1 MFYLEHAN
9 LLRMVCS
16 INMSFYFSVKQS
28 GKLKNGATPWPPF
41 RHPAPVSSDY
51 DDPRIVLRSK
61 VFHAMILIILYKAV
75 NGHNI
80 SEHVMALAIY
90 LLEMAVITAEP
101 PDKSVSNTSLLKE
114 IFNLLWIIIY
124 FG

>member
-1 MFYLEHAN
+1 M
-9 LLRMVCS
+9 
-16 INMSFYFSVKQS
+16 KQS

-41 RHPAPVSSDY
+41 RQPPPVSSDY
-51 DDPRIVLRSK
+51 DDPRIVLRSR

-101 PDKSVSNTSLLKE
+101 PDKSVSHS
-114 IFNLLWIIIY
+114 FDRIID
-124 FG
+124 F

>member
-1 MFYLEHAN
+1 MYQNYRSDISILK
-9 LLRMVCS
+9 CS
-16 INMSFYFSVKQS
+16 ISDKYIFFYCSVKQS
-28 GKLKNGATPWPPF
+28 GKLKNSATLWPPF
-41 RHPAPVSSDY
+41 RQPAPVSLDY
-51 DDPRIVLRSK
+51 DDPRIVLRSR

-101 PDKSVSNTSLLKE
+101 PDRSVSN
-114 IFNLLWIIIY
+114 F

>member
-1 MFYLEHAN
+1 MCLYLENVHH
-9 LLRMVCS
+9 LIS
-16 INMSFYFSVKQS
+16 ISFYCSVKQS
-28 GKLKNGATPWPPF
+28 GKLKNSATPWPPF

-51 DDPRIVLRSK
+51 DDPRIVLRTR

-90 LLEMAVITAEP
+90 LLEMAVITADSP
-101 PDKSVSNTSLLKE
+101 NKSVSNSFDKMT
-114 IFNLLWIIIY
+114 F
-124 FG
+124 